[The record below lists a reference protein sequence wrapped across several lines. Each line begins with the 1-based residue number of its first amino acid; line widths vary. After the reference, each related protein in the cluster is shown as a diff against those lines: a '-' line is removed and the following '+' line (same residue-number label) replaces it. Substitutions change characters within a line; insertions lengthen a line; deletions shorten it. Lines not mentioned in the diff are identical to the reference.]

1 MFLDVAAWTPVVAST
16 PAIARF
22 TALISISESSMA
34 CDGPPSTQGLDVIV
48 GTRFPLP
55 VVDVC
60 PSIRCSPASVHPR
73 ILGLV

>member
-1 MFLDVAAWTPVVAST
+1 
-16 PAIARF
+16 
-22 TALISISESSMA
+22 MA